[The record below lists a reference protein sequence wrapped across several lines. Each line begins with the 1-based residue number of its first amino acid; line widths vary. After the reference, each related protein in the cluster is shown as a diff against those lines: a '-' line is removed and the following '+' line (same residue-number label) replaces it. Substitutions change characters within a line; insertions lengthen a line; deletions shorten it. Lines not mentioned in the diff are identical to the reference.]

1 MIKGFSTWGALIV
14 VLGFGVMLGGATGN
28 GVAAWTMLGG
38 TGLGLIGAFLV
49 LREASQGQSLIA
61 NAEALEATFARDP
74 RALRIVDAQGRTLAA
89 NAEGKRFWGKADPLA
104 VLAARLSEAEAD
116 REAMER
122 LQGAYQAGLDATQEL
137 ALVAVNGDRADARD
151 WVRVEIRRL
160 DAPKGARALI
170 ASDVSA
176 RRAVENVLKGEREYL
191 GDFLDFLPA
200 GVYALDSEQ
209 AFRYVNRT
217 FADWLGFTP
226 DRLVGQPL
234 AAVLAEGSTRPEID
248 GAWRGLVRLRGAR
261 GGVFTA
267 LLTHTLYEENGE
279 TLTRAAVVRD
289 IDGSADE
296 VGMSGAGSLTR
307 RVFDESPVGIAIVDV
322 GGLPYP
328 MLAEANDTL
337 ATMLGRVRDDLIGL
351 RLEEIVDPAM
361 RGDVAQVF
369 QRAASGMPVA
379 PMEVRLDSP
388 RDLTVM
394 LYIRPLPNDDVDGAD
409 GDAPERQIIH
419 VIDTTDRRV
428 LQMQTA
434 QAQKM
439 QAMGQLAG
447 GVAHDFNNLLTAMIG
462 FCDLLLQRHGPG
474 SASFTDIM
482 QIKQNANRAA
492 NLVRQLLAF
501 SRRQPL
507 LPRFVRVPDAL
518 AELSHLLRRLLG
530 ETIALELVHGR
541 DVGYVRVDPGQFDQV
556 IINLAVNA
564 RDAMVGGGTLTIR
577 TGALAL
583 VEPLK
588 VGTETVAPG
597 NYAVIEVADTGTG
610 IPKEDVN
617 RIFEPF
623 FTTKAGT
630 AAAGTGLGLSTVYGI
645 VRQTEGTVTVE
656 SRPGEGATFTI
667 YLPRFDD
674 AAVRARA
681 RTPDEGKTGALE
693 DRIALKGK
701 TLALPEGK
709 VVLIVE
715 DEDAVRVF
723 GARALKAK
731 GYSVLEAANG
741 EQAVA
746 LLADHA
752 EVDVLVSDMVMPGM
766 DGATLARRVRE
777 SYPSIRV
784 VLMSGYS
791 EDIASDDL
799 ADSPDI
805 LFLAKPFSLDAL
817 AAKVAEALEGKAK
830 TP

>member
-14 VLGFGVMLGGATGN
+14 VLGFGLVIGGATQT
-28 GVAAWTMLGG
+28 GVSAALMAGG
-38 TGLGLIGAFLV
+38 AGFGLIGAFLV
-49 LREASQGQSLIA
+49 LREASHGQAAIA
-61 NAEALEATFARDP
+61 RAEALDAAFGRDG
-74 RALRIVDAQGRTLAA
+74 RALRIVDAQGQTLAA
-89 NAEGKRFWGKADPLA
+89 NAEGRRFWGKADPLA
-104 VLAARLSEAEAD
+104 VLEARHADAETD
-116 REAMER
+116 REAFER
-122 LQGAYQAGLDATQEL
+122 LEAAYRAGLDATQEL
-137 ALVAVNGDRADARD
+137 ALAGGAERD
-151 WVRVEIRRL
+151 WVRVEIRAL
-160 DAPKGARALI
+160 DRPQGARLLA
-170 ASDVSA
+170 AADVSA

-191 GDFLDFLPA
+191 GDFLDFLPV

-209 AFRYVNRT
+209 TFRYVNRT
-217 FADWLGFTP
+217 LAEWLGAPP
-226 DRLVGQPL
+226 DRFVGQPL
-234 AAVLAEGSTRPEID
+234 AAVLADGSTRPEID
-248 GAWRGLVRLRGAR
+248 GAWRGLVRLRGPR
-261 GGVFTA
+261 GGAFTA

-279 TLTRAAVVRD
+279 TLTRAALVRD
-289 IDGSADE
+289 IDADGGE
-296 VGMSGAGSLTR
+296 AGVAGTGALAR
-307 RVFDESPVGIAIVDV
+307 RVFDDAPVGIAVVDV

-328 MLAEANDTL
+328 MLAEANETL
-337 ATMLGRVRDDLIGL
+337 AGLLGRQRDDLIGL

-361 RGDVAQVF
+361 REEVAQVF
-369 QRAASGMPVA
+369 RRAAAGVQVA
-379 PMEVRLDSP
+379 PLEVRLDSP
-388 RDLTVM
+388 RDVTAM
-394 LYIRPLPNDDVDGAD
+394 LHIRPLPADDADDGEPPA
-409 GDAPERQIIH
+409 RQIIH
-419 VIDTTDRRV
+419 VIDTTDRRA

-556 IINLAVNA
+556 IINLVVNA

-577 TGALAL
+577 TGAINLP
-583 VEPLK
+583 EPLK
-588 VGTETVAPG
+588 VGAETVVPG
-597 NYAVIEVADTGTG
+597 HYVTVEVADTGTG
-610 IPKEDVN
+610 IAKEDLS

-623 FTTKAGT
+623 FTTKAGS

-674 AAVRARA
+674 AQVRARA
-681 RTPDEGKTGALE
+681 GAPAHGLADPPEPRGKTFP
-693 DRIALKGK
+693 
-701 TLALPEGK
+701 LPEGK

-723 GARALKAK
+723 AARALKAK
-731 GYSVLEAANG
+731 GYSVLEAADG
-741 EQAVA
+741 ERAIAQ
-746 LLADHA
+746 LADHP

-766 DGATLARRVRE
+766 DGATLARLVRQT
-777 SYPSIRV
+777 YPKIRV

-791 EDIASDDL
+791 EEIASDDL

-817 AAKVAEALEGKAK
+817 AAKVAEALDGRDA
-830 TP
+830 

>member
-14 VLGFGVMLGGATGN
+14 LLGFGLVIGGASQTG
-28 GVAAWTMLGG
+28 VSAALMAGG
-38 TGLGLIGAFLV
+38 AGLGLIGGVLV
-49 LREASQGQSLIA
+49 LREATHGQGALA
-61 NAEALEATFARDP
+61 RAEALDAAFGRDR

-89 NAEGKRFWGKADPLA
+89 NAEGRRFWGGADPLA
-104 VLAARLSEAEAD
+104 VLGARRGEAETEAD
-116 REAMER
+116 HEAFER
-122 LQGAYQAGLDATQEL
+122 LEAAYRAGLDATQEV
-137 ALVAVNGDRADARD
+137 ALTGASGTARD
-151 WVRVEIRRL
+151 WVRVEIRAL
-160 DAPKGARALI
+160 DRPKGARLLA
-170 ASDVSA
+170 AADVSA

-191 GDFLDFLPA
+191 GDFLDFLPV

-209 AFRYVNRT
+209 CFRYVNRT
-217 FADWLGFTP
+217 FADWLGQAP
-226 DRLVGQPL
+226 DKLLGQPL
-234 AAVLAEGSTRPEID
+234 AAVLADGSTRPEID
-248 GAWRGLVRLRGAR
+248 GAWRGLVRLRGPR
-261 GGVFTA
+261 GGGFTA
-267 LLTHTLYEENGE
+267 LLTHTLYEDNGE
-279 TLTRAAVVRD
+279 TLTRAALVRD
-289 IDGSADE
+289 VDADGGEGSVAGGSA
-296 VGMSGAGSLTR
+296 LTR
-307 RVFDESPVGIAIVDV
+307 RVFDESPVGIAVVDV

-337 ATMLGRVRDDLIGL
+337 AGMLGRQRDDLIGL
-351 RLEEIVDPAM
+351 SLEEIVDPAM
-361 RGDVAQVF
+361 RAEVAQVF
-369 QRAASGMPVA
+369 RRAAAGVPVA
-379 PMEVRLDSP
+379 PLEVRLDNA
-388 RDLTVM
+388 RDVTAM
-394 LYIRPLPNDDVDGAD
+394 LHIRPLPADDADDGET
-409 GDAPERQIIH
+409 PPRQIIH
-419 VIDTTDRRV
+419 VIDTTDRRA

-530 ETIALELVHGR
+530 ETIALELIHGR

-564 RDAMVGGGTLTIR
+564 RDAMVGGGTLAIR
-577 TGALAL
+577 TGAINLP
-583 VEPLK
+583 EPLK

-597 NYAVIEVADTGTG
+597 HYVTIEVADTGTG
-610 IPKEDVN
+610 IAKEDLA

-656 SRPGEGATFTI
+656 SRPGNGATFTI

-674 AAVRARA
+674 AQVRARA
-681 RTPDEGKTGALE
+681 GAPAHGLADPPEPRGK
-693 DRIALKGK
+693 
-701 TLALPEGK
+701 ALPPAEGK

-723 GARALKAK
+723 GSRALKAK
-731 GYSVLEAANG
+731 GYSVLEASDG
-741 EQAVA
+741 ERAIA
-746 LLADHA
+746 LLADHP

-766 DGATLARRVRE
+766 DGATLARLVRQT
-777 SYPSIRV
+777 YPSIRV

-791 EDIASDDL
+791 EEIASDDL

-817 AAKVAEALEGKAK
+817 GAKVAEALDRRDS
-830 TP
+830 